1 MVEVRTVTVVA
12 ASTLVPRDLP
22 IIGPL
27 KFRPILRCCMADNAQ
42 LSSQRGRDAAVL
54 IDETNEKLLGHPQS
68 LR

>member
-12 ASTLVPRDLP
+12 ASTLVLRDLS

-27 KFRPILRCCMADNAQ
+27 KFRPILQCCMADNAQ

-54 IDETNEKLLGHPQS
+54 IDETGEKLLGHPQS